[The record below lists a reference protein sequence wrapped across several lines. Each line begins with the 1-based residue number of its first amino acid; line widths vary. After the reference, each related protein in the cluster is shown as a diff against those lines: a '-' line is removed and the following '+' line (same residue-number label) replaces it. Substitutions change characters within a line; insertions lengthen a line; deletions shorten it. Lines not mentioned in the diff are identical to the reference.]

1 LDPKKAK
8 EKLEAEDLLEA
19 AVDLV
24 PHGVKVRR
32 GGAEIQ
38 EVKVREIGGLRVT
51 VITSMNISAVPSKAT
66 VGDRVT
72 VRGTIAPA
80 IAAPITL
87 VVKEPDGAVRRLNA
101 TSGSDGTFAFNVTR

>member
-1 LDPKKAK
+1 
-8 EKLEAEDLLEA
+8 
-19 AVDLV
+19 V

-32 GGAEIQ
+32 GGVEIQ

-87 VVKEPDGAVRRLNA
+87 VVKEPDGAVRGAQRDLRIRR
-101 TSGSDGTFAFNVTR
+101 DIRIQRETR